1 MKKMM
6 FAAVVAAVSCALA
19 DGEDPYAD
27 YVKMTA
33 DDNNSFI
40 SFSTKGRWNDNRA
53 PHEDANYYVASDRIL
68 FMTGVMRTDAAAHYT
83 NCWHGGRLVVA
94 GKFRPSVGSGTQ
106 FGPCVPDLVLLG
118 GAEIQYPTYGFFADH
133 EGKTTTVT
141 VQSTFDNPATISQH
155 YYDSAFKNASGQVTG
170 YRGCVS
176 GAKFVGDEDAHLVL
190 TRPFVNYS
198 GSKIDHGFY
207 FQMAGNCF
215 GDYKGALT
223 ILGSNTIVT
232 TSGNAMN
239 APDCAVRLV
248 DAPDVC
254 LGWNSDADAWAAAKM
269 RSFTAPSG
277 KLTFYYQAASK
288 RIVPRLDVTEGLA
301 LGLGLKMKFT
311 NYDRA
316 GMVGMPAG
324 GTHGTLARLAKLGQ
338 DATVDLADDLTFDMP
353 VNLPPYYKPYLK
365 VVEEGGER
373 FVDVAVDKLVI
384 MDVAN
389 IESDNH
395 PNPGDKMYGSF
406 APGHGSDFSNK
417 EDPTS
422 DKDNHYYMRAKLCC
436 FKSIDMPLATLTY
449 AGGCSWKGGS
459 TIRFKEIGMYTGNSM
474 GMWSSDSTR
483 YVIADKFHVIPN
495 GTKGSSAGYWF
506 NATHDLRLMADFYG
520 PSNAIFKVY
529 TQSAEGLVNLCN
541 DNSNYHGQFIFA
553 QSPAK
558 GSVCAPYQ
566 LKVYV
571 SDGRNWGGAYTGTS
585 AYDAIFLDNFPQVNV
600 TNDTVL
606 AQENRGLFIRGG
618 AKLNVD
624 ANKLMKLASQVT
636 YAGITTKTGAGTL
649 ELAGT
654 ARFLD
659 GKEATA
665 PVAETNVLTVAEG
678 ALKVSS
684 KAAADGLAISFAAGT
699 KLVIPSDTEA
709 GLYNVKW
716 DAPIAVEG
724 GAKLPV
730 EIEIAAADADKSTLA
745 VPICTVNETAGES
758 LTPES
763 FKVARTS
770 NHMKCVS
777 VTKSVE
783 GGEAVFTANLER
795 QGVMIILR

>member
-1 MKKMM
+1 MKKLM

-33 DDNNSFI
+33 DDNNSFV
-40 SFSTKGRWNDNRA
+40 SFSTKGRWNDNLA
-53 PHEDANYYVASDRIL
+53 PHEDANYYVAADRIL
-68 FMTGVMRTDAAAHYT
+68 FMTGVMSTDAAADYT
-83 NCWHGGRLVVA
+83 NCWHGGQLVLA
-94 GKFRPSVGSGTQ
+94 GKFRPAVGAGTQ
-106 FGPCVPDLVLLG
+106 YGPCVPDLVMLG
-118 GAEIQYPTYGFFADH
+118 GSEIQYPTYGFFADH

-170 YRGCVS
+170 YRGCV
-176 GAKFVGDEDAHLVL
+176 ANARFVGTADAHLQL

-207 FQMAGNCF
+207 FQMNDYCFTDYAGT
-215 GDYKGALT
+215 LT

-232 TSGNAMN
+232 AGGGAMN
-239 APDCAVRLV
+239 APNCAVRLV
-248 DAPDVC
+248 DAPDVSF
-254 LGWNSDADAWAAAKM
+254 GGNQDGDAWAAAKM
-269 RSFTAPSG
+269 RSLSAPSG
-277 KLTFYYQAASK
+277 KLSFYYQSNNK
-288 RIVPRLDVTEGLA
+288 RLVPRLDVTESLTFGSDVT
-301 LGLGLKMKFT
+301 LKVNGAFT
-311 NYDRA
+311 RDDL
-316 GMVGMPAG
+316 VGMPVG
-324 GTHGTLARLAKLGQ
+324 GTFATLARFANLGP
-338 DATVDLADDLTFDMP
+338 DATVDMADDLTFDFAVSP
-353 VNLPPYYKPYLK
+353 VLPPYCPAPYLK
-365 VVEEGGER
+365 VGEKDGER
-373 FVDVAVDKLVI
+373 FIDVAVDKLVT
-384 MDVAN
+384 MDVGN
-389 IESDNH
+389 IETTGTAGNQ
-395 PNPGDKMYGSF
+395 YGSF
-406 APGHGSDFSNK
+406 EPGHGSDFSNK
-417 EDPTS
+417 EEPTS
-422 DKDNHYYMRAKLCC
+422 DKDYHYYMRAKLCC

-449 AGGCSWKGGS
+449 AGGCSWKGGP

-474 GMWSSDSTR
+474 GMWGSNTDR

-495 GTKGSSAGYWF
+495 GTKGTSAGYWF
-506 NATHDLRLMADFYG
+506 NQTHNFRLMADLYG
-520 PSNAIFKVY
+520 PGNAIFKFY
-529 TQSAEGLVNLCN
+529 TPTKSGKVNLCN
-541 DNSNYHGQFIFA
+541 DNSNYHGQLIFA
-553 QSPAK
+553 QT
-558 GSVCAPYQ
+558 GTCEPYM
-566 LKVYV
+566 LEVYV

-624 ANKLMKLASQVT
+624 ANKLMKLANQVT

-649 ELAGT
+649 ELAGS

-659 GKEATA
+659 GKETTA
-665 PVAETNVLTVAEG
+665 PVAETNVLAVAEG

-709 GLYNVKW
+709 GLYDVKW
-716 DAPIAVEG
+716 DAPITVEG

-730 EIEIAAADADKSTLA
+730 EIEIAAADADKNTLA

-758 LTPES
+758 LTAES
-763 FKVARTS
+763 FTVARTP

-777 VTKSVE
+777 VTKSVAN
-783 GGEAVFTANLER
+783 GEVVFTANLER
-795 QGVMIILR
+795 QGVVIILR

>member
-6 FAAVVAAVSCALA
+6 FAAVAAAVSCALA

-27 YVKMTA
+27 YVKLELSYT
-33 DDNNSFI
+33 NE
-40 SFSTKGRWNDNRA
+40 KGTIWQSPWASGDA
-53 PHEDANYYVASDRIL
+53 WSDHAYPHEDANYYIGADKILAYVSIASK
-68 FMTGVMRTDAAAHYT
+68 TDGADYT
-83 NCWHGGRLVVA
+83 NCWHGGQLVVA
-94 GKFRPSVGSGTQ
+94 GKLRPLIGNGADYS
-106 FGPCVPDLVLLG
+106 PCIPDLVLLG
-118 GAEIQYPTYGFFADH
+118 GSEIQYSTYGFFAPH
-133 EGKTTTVT
+133 QGKSTTVT
-141 VQSTFDNPATISQH
+141 VLSSFDNPATISQH
-155 YYDSAFKNASGQVTG
+155 YTSSYSSSGGARACIARAS
-170 YRGCVS
+170 
-176 GAKFVGDEDAHLVL
+176 FVGSADAHLIV

-198 GSKIDHGFY
+198 KKACDHGFY
-207 FQMAGNCF
+207 FQMNDYCFTDYAGT
-215 GDYKGALT
+215 LT
-223 ILGSNTIVT
+223 ILGSNTIVAAT
-232 TSGNAMN
+232 GGAMN

-254 LGWNSDADAWAAAKM
+254 FGGNSDGDAWAAAKM
-269 RSFTAPSG
+269 RSLSAPSG
-277 KLTFYYQAASK
+277 LLSFYYRSTPK
-288 RIVPRLDVTEGLA
+288 SIVPRLDVSDA
-301 LGLGLKMKFT
+301 LSLGADLKVRVN
-311 NYDRA
+311 NYERA
-316 GMVGMPAG
+316 GIVGMPANG
-324 GTHGTLARLAKLGQ
+324 EHARLGRLAKLGT
-338 DATVDLADDLTFDMP
+338 DATVDLSDELTLD
-353 VNLPPYYKPYLK
+353 VRGTTSLPPYYAPHLK
-365 VVEEGGER
+365 VVEEDGER
-373 FVDVAVDKLVI
+373 FVDVVVDKLVT
-384 MDVAN
+384 MDVGN
-389 IESDNH
+389 IETT
-395 PNPGDKMYGSF
+395 GTAGTQYGSF
-406 APGHGSDFSNK
+406 EPGHGSDFSNK

-422 DKDNHYYMRAKLCC
+422 DKDYHYYMRAKLCC

-449 AGGCSWKGGS
+449 AGDCSWKGGS
-459 TIRFKEIGMYTGNSM
+459 TIRFKEIGMYTGKSM
-474 GMWSSDSTR
+474 GMWSSNTDR

-495 GTKGSSAGYWF
+495 GTKGTSAGYWF
-506 NATHDLRLMADFYG
+506 NGSHNLRLRADFYG

-553 QSPAK
+553 QSPASGK
-558 GSVCAPYQ
+558 TCAPYQ

-571 SDGRNWGGAYTGTS
+571 SDGRNWGGEYTGAS

-606 AQENRGLFIRGG
+606 AQVNRGLFIRGG
-618 AKLNVD
+618 AKLNVSE
-624 ANKLMKLASQVT
+624 NKLMKLANQVT

-659 GKEATA
+659 GKETTA
-665 PVAETNVLTVAEG
+665 PVAETNVLAVAEG

-730 EIEIAAADADKSTLA
+730 EIEIAAADVGKDTLA

-795 QGVMIILR
+795 QGAILIVR

>member
-1 MKKMM
+1 MKKTM

-27 YVKMTA
+27 YVKLSA
-33 DDNNSFI
+33 SDNSSHI
-40 SFSTKGRWNDNRA
+40 SFSTKGFWNDNLA
-53 PHEDANYYVASDRIL
+53 PHEDANYYVAADKVL
-68 FMTGVMRTDAAAHYT
+68 NMTGVMSTSAAADYT
-83 NCWHGGRLVVA
+83 NCWHGGQLVLA
-94 GKFRPSVGSGTQ
+94 GIFRPAVGAGSQ
-106 FGPCVPDLVLLG
+106 YSPCVPDLVMLG
-118 GAEIQYPTYGFFADH
+118 GSEIQYTTYGFFANH
-133 EGKTTTVT
+133 QNKSTTVT
-141 VQSTFDNPATISQH
+141 VQSTIDTPATISQH
-155 YYDSAFKNASGQVTG
+155 SYDSAFKDGG
-170 YRGCVS
+170 YRGCV
-176 GAKFVGDEDAHLVL
+176 ANARFVGNADAHLQL

-198 GSKIDHGFY
+198 GTKIDHGFY
-207 FQMAGNCF
+207 FQMNDYCFTDYAGT
-215 GDYKGALT
+215 LT

-232 TSGNAMN
+232 ATGGAMN

-248 DAPDVC
+248 DAPDVNF
-254 LGWNSDADAWAAAKM
+254 GGNQDGDAWAAAKM
-269 RSFTAPSG
+269 RSLSAPSG
-277 KLTFYYQAASK
+277 KLSFYYQSK
-288 RIVPRLDVTEGLA
+288 NKRLAPRLDVTESLTFGSDVT
-301 LGLGLKMKFT
+301 LKVNGAFT
-311 NYDRA
+311 RDDL
-316 GMVGMPAG
+316 VGMPVG
-324 GTHGTLARLAKLGQ
+324 GTFATLARFANLGP
-338 DATVDLADDLTFDMP
+338 DATVDMADDLTFDFAVSP
-353 VNLPPYYKPYLK
+353 VLPPYYPAPYLK
-365 VVEEGGER
+365 VGEKDGER
-373 FVDVAVDKLVI
+373 FIDVAVDKLVT
-384 MDVAN
+384 MDVGN
-389 IESDNH
+389 IETT
-395 PNPGDKMYGSF
+395 GAAGTQYGSF
-406 APGHGSDFSNK
+406 ESGHGSDFSNK
-417 EDPTS
+417 EEPTS
-422 DKDNHYYMRAKLCC
+422 DKDYHYYMRAKLCC

-449 AGGCSWKGGS
+449 AAGRSWKGGS
-459 TIRFKEIGMYTGNSM
+459 TIRFKEIGMYTGDSM
-474 GMWSSDSTR
+474 GMWGSDRNR
-483 YVIADKFHVIPN
+483 YVIADKLHVVPN

-558 GSVCAPYQ
+558 GKTCAPYQ

-571 SDGRNWGGAYTGTS
+571 SDGRNWGGAYTGAS

-618 AKLNVD
+618 AKLNVSES
-624 ANKLMKLASQVT
+624 KLMKLANQVT

-659 GKEATA
+659 GKETTA
-665 PVAETNVLTVAEG
+665 PVAETNVFAVAEG

-709 GLYNVKW
+709 GLYDVKW

-783 GGEAVFTANLER
+783 GGEAVFTANFER
-795 QGVMIILR
+795 QGVVIILR

>member
-6 FAAVVAAVSCALA
+6 FAAVVAAVSCAFA

-40 SFSTKGRWNDNRA
+40 SFSTKGRWNDNLA

-68 FMTGVMRTDAAAHYT
+68 FMTGVMRTDDAADYT
-83 NCWHGGRLVVA
+83 NCWHGGQLVLA
-94 GKFRPSVGSGTQ
+94 GKFRPSVGAGTQ

-118 GAEIQYPTYGFFADH
+118 GAEIQYPTYGFFANH
-133 EGKTTTVT
+133 QNKSTTVT

-155 YYDSAFKNASGQVTG
+155 YYDSAFKDGG
-170 YRGCVS
+170 YRGCV
-176 GAKFVGDEDAHLVL
+176 ANARFVGNADAHLQL

-198 GSKIDHGFY
+198 GTKIDHGFY
-207 FQMAGNCF
+207 FQMNDYCFTDYAGT
-215 GDYKGALT
+215 LT

-232 TSGNAMN
+232 ATGGAMN
-239 APDCAVRLV
+239 APNCAVRLV
-248 DAPDVC
+248 DAPDVNF
-254 LGWNSDADAWAAAKM
+254 GGNQDGDAWAAAKM
-269 RSFTAPSG
+269 RSLSAPSG
-277 KLTFYYQAASK
+277 KLSFYYQSK
-288 RIVPRLDVTEGLA
+288 NKRLAPRLDVTESLTFGSDVT
-301 LGLGLKMKFT
+301 LKVNGAFT
-311 NYDRA
+311 RDDL
-316 GMVGMPAG
+316 VGMPVG
-324 GTHGTLARLAKLGQ
+324 GTFATLARFANLGPG
-338 DATVDLADDLTFDMP
+338 ATVSMADDLTFDFAVSP
-353 VNLPPYYKPYLK
+353 VLPPYCPVPYLK
-365 VVEEGGER
+365 VGEKDGER
-373 FVDVAVDKLVI
+373 FIDVAVDKLVT
-384 MDVAN
+384 MDVGN
-389 IESDNH
+389 IETT
-395 PNPGDKMYGSF
+395 GTAGTQYGSF
-406 APGHGSDFSNK
+406 EPGHGSDFSNK
-417 EDPTS
+417 EEPTS
-422 DKDNHYYMRAKLCC
+422 DKDYHYYMRAKLCC

-449 AGGCSWKGGS
+449 AAGRSWKGGS
-459 TIRFKEIGMYTGNSM
+459 TIRFKEIGMYTGDSM
-474 GMWSSDSTR
+474 GMWGSDRNR
-483 YVIADKFHVIPN
+483 YVIADKLHVIPN

-529 TQSAEGLVNLCN
+529 TPTAEGFVNLCN
-541 DNSNYHGQFIFA
+541 DNSNYHGQFIFS
-553 QSPAK
+553 QSPASGK
-558 GSVCAPYQ
+558 TCVPYQ

-571 SDGRNWGGAYTGTS
+571 SDGRNWGGAYTGAS

-606 AQENRGLFIRGG
+606 AQVNRGLLIRGG
-618 AKLNVD
+618 AKLNVSE
-624 ANKLMKLASQVT
+624 NKMMKLANQVT

-659 GKEATA
+659 GKEMTA
-665 PVAETNVLTVAEG
+665 PVAETNVLAVAEG

-709 GLYNVKW
+709 GLYDVKW
-716 DAPIAVEG
+716 DAPITVEG

-777 VTKSVE
+777 VTKSVAN
-783 GGEAVFTANLER
+783 GEAVFTANFER
-795 QGVMIILR
+795 QGVVIILR